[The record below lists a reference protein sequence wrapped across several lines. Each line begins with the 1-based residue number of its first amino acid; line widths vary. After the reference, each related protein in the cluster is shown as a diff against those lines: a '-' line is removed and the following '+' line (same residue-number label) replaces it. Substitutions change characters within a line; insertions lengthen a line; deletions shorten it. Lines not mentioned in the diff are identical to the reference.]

1 MYGLL
6 DAIAARVG
14 DGRAAAPGKVS
25 ARAWQRL
32 SPDGSSDAWRGRVL
46 AGAFPLAIAGLNRLG
61 LGPLRADLSGAEL
74 RRASLRAM
82 GEVVARLRID
92 ARHVIFGHTHRSG
105 PLPDD
110 DPDEWRL
117 AGGAQLLNTGCWV
130 YESMYLDRDWGN
142 PYWPGAAAQLE
153 DGGEPRFV
161 RLLEGVEAGALSP
174 AAPAPGVKHVA

>member
-1 MYGLL
+1 M
-6 DAIAARVG
+6 
-14 DGRAAAPGKVS
+14 
-25 ARAWQRL
+25 
-32 SPDGSSDAWRGRVL
+32 L

-61 LGPLRADLSGAEL
+61 LGPLRADLSGVEL

-110 DPDEWRL
+110 DPNEWRL
-117 AGGAQLLNTGCWV
+117 AGGAPARSTPAAGSTSRCTSTATGAIRTGPARRPQL
-130 YESMYLDRDWGN
+130 D
-142 PYWPGAAAQLE
+142 

-161 RLLEGVEAGALSP
+161 RLLEGVDAGALRPP
-174 AAPAPGVKHVA
+174 AAPAPGVKQVA

>member
-1 MYGLL
+1 M
-6 DAIAARVG
+6 
-14 DGRAAAPGKVS
+14 
-25 ARAWQRL
+25 
-32 SPDGSSDAWRGRVL
+32 L

-61 LGPLRADLSGAEL
+61 LGPLRADLSGVEL

-110 DPDEWRL
+110 DPNEWRL
-117 AGGAQLLNTGCWV
+117 AGGGRLLNTGCWV
-130 YESMYLDRDWGN
+130 YESMYLDRHWGN
-142 PYWPGAAAQLE
+142 PYRPGAAAQLD

-161 RLLEGVEAGALSP
+161 RLLEGVEADELKPP
-174 AAPAPGVKHVA
+174 AAPLPA